1 MEGRK
6 MFTACSLLHG
16 EHCFD
21 DTLFCLFVISSF
33 YHFFFL
39 SFFMLLVVS
48 YDIVDTKKRTKLAK
62 KLLNFGA
69 RVQYS
74 VFECDLDKKQLQEMK
89 KQLLPYVDPEKDSLR
104 IYKLCEACAPLIE
117 SFGVKK
123 GWEEQDVIVS

>member
-1 MEGRK
+1 
-6 MFTACSLLHG
+6 
-16 EHCFD
+16 
-21 DTLFCLFVISSF
+21 
-33 YHFFFL
+33 
-39 SFFMLLVVS
+39 MLLVVS

-74 VFECDLDKKQLQEMK
+74 VFECDLSKKQLQAMK
-89 KQLLPYVDPEKDSLR
+89 EQILPYVDPEEDSLR

-123 GWEEQDVIVS
+123 GWEEQDVIVG